1 MKVTDDIHSIDGMGF
16 VNAYAVIDDE
26 GVTLVDT
33 GLPGRSEAV
42 LSYLH
47 GLGFEPADVHT
58 IVLTHGDNDHIG
70 NAAALQAATGAKV
83 AIHEAD
89 APALTGAPYERA
101 TGFSRALFALLRP
114 ILRTQRAEPDIL
126 LHDGDTVAGLGVH
139 HMPGHT
145 TGSIVLTRP
154 DGVVFSGDALLGDA
168 KGAAEQPRK
177 RLAYDY
183 GEAVASASAIEAMGY
198 TLLLPGHGEPVRR

>member
-1 MKVTDDIHSIDGMGF
+1 MKVTEDIHRIDGMGF
-16 VNAYAVIDDE
+16 VNVYAVIDAQ

-33 GLPGRSEAV
+33 GLPGRSKAILGY
-42 LSYLH
+42 LS
-47 GLGFEPADVHT
+47 GLGLEPADVRT

-70 NAAALQAATGAKV
+70 SVAALQAATGAKI

-101 TGFSRALFALLRP
+101 TGISRALFALLRP
-114 ILRTQRAEPDIL
+114 FLRTQRAEPDIL
-126 LHDGDTVAGLGVH
+126 LRDGDTVAGLRVR

-145 TGSIVLTRP
+145 AGSIVLTRP

-168 KGAAEQPRK
+168 KGDAEQPRK
-177 RLAYDY
+177 MLAYDY
-183 GEAVASASAIEAMGY
+183 GDAVASAGAIEAMGY